1 VKTAKMKTRVLQKY
15 ETLRDDGGEDAA
27 AQINKEPNDPWMVRA
42 PCVLGRTTS
51 LEISGGAIRRKIRC
65 HFVHDTTMLYR
76 I

>member
-1 VKTAKMKTRVLQKY
+1 MKTRVLQKY